1 VTEDKKPDTKTPAR
15 AIAAKPALRPAAP
28 KGPQG
33 PGGRPQA
40 GFGGGKAMMRKA
52 GRGR

>member
-1 VTEDKKPDTKTPAR
+1 MTDDKKPVAKTPAR
-15 AIAAKPALRPAAP
+15 AVVAKPPARPPAG

-33 PGGRPQA
+33 GSGRPQT
-40 GFGGGKAMMRKA
+40 GFGGGKGMMRKA